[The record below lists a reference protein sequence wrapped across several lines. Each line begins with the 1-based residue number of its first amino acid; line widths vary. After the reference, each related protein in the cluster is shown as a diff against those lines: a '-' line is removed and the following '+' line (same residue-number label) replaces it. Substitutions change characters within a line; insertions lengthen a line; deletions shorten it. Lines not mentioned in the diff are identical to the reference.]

1 MRKFTL
7 FLSLFFAMA
16 LTAMAQSYSLTET
29 RLSSAE
35 LNAKTAST
43 YIAIKNLSATNNFYF
58 VGNTGAAPYS
68 VADFTDA
75 AVFVWEPVFE
85 GEAGSYYLKKLDGTY
100 MQASSPKDFGSI
112 EGAAVFT
119 TTNPTQAGEGSS
131 NFNGDGDSMSYI
143 DAEDMLVRFVN
154 NAGTWINVQN
164 GAAGT
169 PTYNQGKGGWT
180 IHYVYAVEAATVEPE
195 PDPEPEPEPTV
206 DLVWSTTEVGTA
218 PYQLPEED
226 AAKIFALSDLTVAV
240 KVTTPA
246 TLADR
251 KAIFCTSDPTQAA
264 NTDAMPTG
272 SAYVAYGTSGANLSY
287 LASCKTGDRYS
298 SGTVPAGAEDVVLVY
313 VLNPTNNN
321 FKAYING
328 VSVMDRNFG
337 GYEIATPKMVKED
350 HAGAQIYI
358 GGGMTAEGAMELFDG
373 TISAVSVYSGV
384 LSAEEIA
391 NLFAPSQEE
400 VDAAAAALK
409 EVTDKAAA
417 LLAEAQLSV
426 EATPVALQT
435 TDAEAAAYV
444 TCPQEHNANNGD
456 TDGDGVPALVDGNTG
471 TFMHTSWGVAIDGPH
486 YIQIDLGEGNSI
498 QNFSFNYHTRVNG
511 GSDFPDAIEV
521 QGSNDGEAFTTITK
535 IESGLPQAGDK
546 AWASNVISA
555 AEAYSHLRFLVTAE
569 RIYWHMSEFGISNVV
584 SSVAEEFKAA
594 FDDVVALDAEY
605 KRIMANEA
613 MSIKE
618 MNAAAEALAALIATV
633 EAGRVT
639 PEPEPSQPT
648 TAEFDFTNPTALEP
662 SVTPNET
669 VSAGVEF
676 DDITFTNNGVSVNVN
691 KGAATTKVRIWTKK
705 GPAYELRSYTGSTIT
720 VSAPVGTKLTS
731 IVFEGKASTKM
742 TAEGFDAGTWTGEA
756 ESVEFAVT
764 GTLNINTI
772 KVELVV
778 EGGISVS
785 APVPSVESGVYPEA
799 LNVSF
804 VSEIAGVEEGTE
816 YTLRYYYTDNGDE
829 PTAAS
834 NRIYSNLYV
843 GKDATYK
850 VIAVLT
856 IGEEQYVSP
865 VTEVSYII
873 SEMKPYEA
881 IKSAEDVKPGKVIMV
896 AGTQAA
902 LSVEGKYGYLNAREV
917 EVKGSFVED
926 MVYYAFELE
935 AAEGGYY
942 IKDANGKYLYMS
954 GTYNSFNVSDEV
966 PAEAGVWTIAIN
978 EDGTATITNV
988 EKAKYI
994 QYSTKYSSY
1003 GAYAEAQA
1011 EGVLPTLYAQG
1022 EYPVLEY
1029 TPTGEEMLSELKEFT
1044 FTCAQGLSVNVEAG
1058 VPFVYDPMSGV
1069 WSDEV
1074 GDYVYSKYFE
1084 LDATV
1089 VDANTVV
1096 LSLPEAV
1103 TGEGFYQLSVPAGF
1117 FVLNPEGLAIASEA
1131 IGDYYNLVDNS
1142 PLTIESTT
1150 PAVGVVESLSRVE
1163 IDFSHNVG
1171 EVYNPISVVD
1181 AEGNEVCKATPSF
1194 QDAEGNWYNDYSLV
1208 SFVLESEI
1216 TAAGTYSLVIPANY
1230 INKTSDGSFFEGA
1243 TLTFTIE
1250 GEVETGLA
1258 DGVYKLHWE
1267 WNGRGFMAYHE
1278 DFPEEAKLAD
1288 VTLGGYENI
1297 HYNSATDNV
1306 DLNWY
1311 LITANDGNRYLFHV
1325 ATGKFLTYTD
1335 VEADAAVSNR
1345 LDAASALAINIET
1358 SVADA
1363 ASYQV
1368 TAEFNDKTY
1377 LLSSGC
1383 GASSFEGHPIRW
1395 NPNMND
1401 LTDGGTPVKFV
1412 PVEGVE
1418 VSDEVMAAVNAVI
1431 NPVKYY
1437 RVKHV
1442 TSGKYLHINERN
1454 ADYSTGPIGSV
1465 IVSDFAEVSDQVFSI
1480 EENENGKYLVSS
1492 EGYYIVCR
1500 AWNVDAWND
1509 ATMGSALAFEA
1520 TKNEGEFYIKCAN
1533 GYFKV
1538 ENVGGVDYPFCDA
1551 PITAAATWVLEEA
1564 EAPAPVEPVEFGVV
1578 SIDPADGSTV
1588 SSLTTITVTFS
1599 HAVSCD
1605 ALRPGIDTYN
1615 IFGDNGSVNESHFSI
1630 EGNVVKF
1637 ELISGIYDAG
1647 VYTLSIPKYIFSN
1660 AETGEVFE
1668 GAKFLFTVDG
1678 TLSGIGNVNAE
1689 DGNQVIYDLN
1699 GRRVKNAVKGV
1710 YIINGK
1716 KVLVK

>member
-58 VGNTGAAPYS
+58 VGNTGAVPYS
-68 VADFTDA
+68 AADFTDA
-75 AVFVWEPVFE
+75 AVFVWEPVSA

-100 MQASSPKDFGSI
+100 MQASSPKDFGSV

-154 NAGTWINVQN
+154 DSETWINVQN

-195 PDPEPEPEPTV
+195 PDPEPEPEPEPTV
-206 DLVWSTTEVGTA
+206 GLVWSTTEVGTA

-298 SGTVPAGAEDVVLVY
+298 SGTVPAGTEDVVLVY

-426 EATPVALQT
+426 EATPVALQA

-444 TCPQEHNANNGD
+444 TCPQEHNANNGENNK
-456 TDGDGVPALVDGNTG
+456 DGDGVPALVDGNTG
-471 TFMHTSWGVAIDGPH
+471 TFMHTSWGVALDGPH
-486 YIQIDLGEGNSI
+486 YIQIDLGEANAI
-498 QNFSFNYHTRVNG
+498 QNFSFNYHTRVG
-511 GSDFPDAIEV
+511 AGSDFPDAIEV

-535 IESGLPQAGDK
+535 IESGLPQASDK
-546 AWASNVISA
+546 AWASSVISA

-569 RIYWHMSEFGISNVV
+569 RIYWHMSEFGLSNVV
-584 SSVAEEFKAA
+584 SSVADEFKAA
-594 FDDVVALDAEY
+594 FNDVVALDAEY

-639 PEPEPSQPT
+639 PEPEPEPSQPT

-705 GPAYELRSYTGSTIT
+705 GPAYELRSYKGSTIT

-731 IVFEGKASTKM
+731 IVFEGGKVATM

-764 GTLNINTI
+764 GTLNINAI
-772 KVELVV
+772 KVELAV

-785 APVPSVESGVYPEA
+785 APVPSVESGVYPVA
-799 LNVSF
+799 QNVSF

-816 YTLRYYYTDNGDE
+816 YTLRYHYTDNGDE

-954 GTYNSFNVSDEV
+954 GTYNSFNVSDDV

-1011 EGVLPTLYAQG
+1011 EGVLPTLYAEG

-1029 TPTGEEMLSELKEFT
+1029 TPNGEEILSELKEFT

-1058 VPFVYDPMSGV
+1058 VPVLYDPMSGV

-1074 GDYVYSKYFE
+1074 GNYVYSKYFE

-1096 LSLPEAV
+1096 LSLPEAI
-1103 TGEGFYQLSVPAGF
+1103 TGEGYYQLTVPAGF

-1131 IGDYYNLVDNS
+1131 IGGYYNLVDNS

-1163 IDFSHNVG
+1163 INFSHNIG
-1171 EVYNPISVVD
+1171 EVYTPISVVD

-1250 GEVETGLA
+1250 GEI
-1258 DGVYKLHWE
+1258 
-1267 WNGRGFMAYHE
+1267 
-1278 DFPEEAKLAD
+1278 
-1288 VTLGGYENI
+1288 GGGDTE
-1297 HYNSATDNV
+1297 
-1306 DLNWY
+1306 
-1311 LITANDGNRYLFHV
+1311 
-1325 ATGKFLTYTD
+1325 
-1335 VEADAAVSNR
+1335 
-1345 LDAASALAINIET
+1345 
-1358 SVADA
+1358 
-1363 ASYQV
+1363 
-1368 TAEFNDKTY
+1368 
-1377 LLSSGC
+1377 
-1383 GASSFEGHPIRW
+1383 
-1395 NPNMND
+1395 
-1401 LTDGGTPVKFV
+1401 
-1412 PVEGVE
+1412 
-1418 VSDEVMAAVNAVI
+1418 
-1431 NPVKYY
+1431 VKYY

-1442 TSGKYLHINERN
+1442 ASGKYLHINERN

-1509 ATMGSALAFEA
+1509 ATMGSALTFEA
-1520 TKNEGEFYIKCAN
+1520 TENEGEFYIKCAN

-1538 ENVGGVDYPFCDA
+1538 ENVDGVDYPFCDA

-1578 SIDPADGSTV
+1578 SVDPADGSTV

-1615 IFGDNGSVNESHFSI
+1615 IFGDNGSVNEAHFSI

-1647 VYTLSIPKYIFSN
+1647 VYTLAIPKYIFTN